1 MIVVVSGV
9 GGFVEYF
16 FVSHAKVRRHAV
28 ALEGVDL
35 DWVEYVTRPGALK
48 EGTPFF
54 LGSDM
59 RPLEP
64 LTSCFFELA
73 KRLDAGSLQDY
84 AYDLMD
90 LVDFL
95 GALDPPTDLLSATED
110 ELVAYRDWL
119 MEHRDEPVSAATW
132 MRRRAA
138 IHNFYD
144 WAVDDVRLLDRRP
157 YNRRKNGKDV
167 LSVSVVNDLDVR
179 HLTYSQW
186 RFLKQVG
193 LRGLLPDER
202 VDRSF
207 RGAAPLRNSAAAEL
221 AVTTGMRLREFSTL
235 LDVEVGPPRRDG
247 SAGLVDLEK
256 TAKYKLPRT
265 VEIQHATLREIDFY
279 RRTERAKVVHAASRT
294 LHRRRGELFV
304 VDDIN
309 SRQGKLSGVL
319 HGRRRTFVI
328 KHMDAATRRIAVI
341 EGDRGLEPMALFVGR
356 GGLMLS
362 HQRWEQIFED
372 AHQRALRISE
382 ECQVKDV
389 VPPVFKIHDL
399 RHTFAIFMLQLLT
412 ELVAEQEAE
421 LRRLGGHTAYL
432 ADHISKSPQL
442 TVQRL
447 LGHRQ
452 PASTMRYLRYIRKT
466 NLLVA
471 KAIADW
477 NAQDTTYAD
486 YAARLAP
493 GRAA

>member
-1 MIVVVSGV
+1 MDYV
-9 GGFVEYF
+9 

-48 EGTPFF
+48 GGTPFF
-54 LGSDM
+54 MAPDM

-64 LTSCFFELA
+64 LVSCFFELA
-73 KRLDAGSLQDY
+73 KHLGAGSMEDY

-90 LVDFL
+90 TCDFL
-95 GALDPPTDLLSATED
+95 EALDPPTDLLSATED
-110 ELVAYRDWL
+110 DLVAYKDWVR
-119 MEHRDEPVSAATW
+119 EHRDDPVMDATW

-138 IHNFYD
+138 INNFYD
-144 WAVDDVRLLDRRP
+144 WAVDPGVGLLDRRP
-157 YNRRKNGKDV
+157 YLRRKNGKDV
-167 LSVSVVNDLDVR
+167 LSVSVVNDLDIR

-202 VDRSF
+202 ADRSF
-207 RGAAPLRNSAAAEL
+207 RGGAPLRNGAAAEL
-221 AVTTGMRLREFSTL
+221 AVTTGMRQREYSTL
-235 LDVEVGPPRRDG
+235 FDIEVGPPRRDG
-247 SAGLVDLEK
+247 SPALVDLK
-256 TAKYKLPRT
+256 ATAKYKLPRT
-265 VEIQHATLREIDFY
+265 AQIQHDTLREIDFY
-279 RRTERAKVVHAASRT
+279 RRTERAKTVHAAART
-294 LHRRRGELFV
+294 LDRRRAELFV

-309 SRQGKLSGVL
+309 SRQGKLSGIL
-319 HGRRRTFVI
+319 HGRRRTFVM
-328 KHMDAATRRIAVI
+328 KDMDAAKRRITVI

-362 HQRWEQIFED
+362 SQRWGQIFED
-372 AHQRALRISE
+372 AHKRALRISE
-382 ECQVKDV
+382 EYEVKEV
-389 VPPVFKIHDL
+389 VPRVFKSHDL
-399 RHTFAIFMLQLLT
+399 RHTFAIYMLQLLT
-412 ELVAEQEAE
+412 EQVAKQEEE
-421 LRRLGGHTAYL
+421 LRRLGGHGAYL

-447 LGHRQ
+447 LGHHR
-452 PASTMRYLRYIRKT
+452 ASSTKRYLRYIRKT

-471 KAIADW
+471 RAIAEW

-486 YAARLAP
+486 YAARLTP

>member
-1 MIVVVSGV
+1 MD
-9 GGFVEYF
+9 YF
-16 FVSHAKVRRHAV
+16 FVSHTKVRRHAMPL
-28 ALEGVDL
+28 AGVDL
-35 DWVEYVTRPGALK
+35 DWVKYVTRTGALK

-54 LGSDM
+54 LGPDM

-73 KRLDAGSLQDY
+73 KHLDAGTLQDY

-95 GALDPPTDLLSATED
+95 EKLDPPTDLLSATED
-110 ELVAYRDWL
+110 DLVAYRDEL
-119 MEHRDEPVSAATW
+119 TEHRDEPVTTATW

-138 IHNFYD
+138 INNFYN
-144 WAVDDVRLLDRRP
+144 WAVEDAHLLDRRP
-157 YNRRKNGKDV
+157 YCRRKNGKDV
-167 LSVSVVNDLDVR
+167 LSLDVVNDLDVR

-193 LRGLLPDER
+193 LRGLLPD
-202 VDRSF
+202 DRADRTF
-207 RGAAPLRNSAAAEL
+207 RGADPLRNSSAAEL
-221 AVTTGMRLREFSTL
+221 AVTTGMRLREFATL
-235 LDVEVGPPRRDG
+235 LDIEVGLPRRDG
-247 SAGLVDLEK
+247 SAALVDLKK

-279 RRTERAKVVHAASRT
+279 RRTERAKTVRAAART
-294 LHRRRGELFV
+294 LYRHRAELFV
-304 VDDIN
+304 VNDIN

-328 KHMDAATRRIAVI
+328 KDMDAKLRRITVI
-341 EGDRGLEPMALFVGR
+341 EGDRQLEPMALFVGR
-356 GGLMLS
+356 GGRMLS
-362 HQRWEQIFED
+362 GQRWHQIFGD
-372 AHQRALRISE
+372 AHLRALRISE
-382 ECQVKDV
+382 EYKVKSV
-389 VPPVFKIHDL
+389 VPTVFKIHDL
-399 RHTFAIFMLQLLT
+399 RHTFAVFMLQLLT
-412 ELVAEQEAE
+412 ELVAKEEAE
-421 LRRLGGHTAYL
+421 LRRMGGHTAYL

-452 PASTMRYLRYIRKT
+452 LQSTMRYLRYIRKT

-471 KAIADW
+471 RAIADW
-477 NAQDTTYAD
+477 NSQDTTYAD
-486 YAARLAP
+486 YAARLTP

>member
-1 MIVVVSGV
+1 M
-9 GGFVEYF
+9 EHF
-16 FVSHAKVRRHAV
+16 FVSHAKVRRYAGAV
-28 ALEGVDL
+28 DGVDL
-35 DWVEYVTRPGALK
+35 DGVEYVTRKGALK

-54 LGSDM
+54 LGADM

-64 LTSCFFELA
+64 LTSFFFDLA

-84 AYDLMD
+84 TYDVMD

-95 GALDPPTDLLSATED
+95 EQLDPPTDLLSATED
-110 ELVAYRDWL
+110 DLVAYRDEL
-119 MEHRDEPVSAATW
+119 MEYRDEPVSAATW

-138 IHNFYD
+138 INNFYD
-144 WAVDDVRLLDRRP
+144 WAVEDANLLDRRP
-157 YNRRKNGKDV
+157 YHRRRNGRDV

-202 VDRSF
+202 ADRSF

-235 LDVEVGPPRRDG
+235 LDIEVGTPHRDG
-247 SAGLVDLEK
+247 SAALVDLRAM
-256 TAKYKLPRT
+256 AKYKLPRT

-279 RRTERAKVVHAASRT
+279 RRTERAKIVNAAART
-294 LHRRRGELFV
+294 LHRRRAELFV

-309 SRQGKLSGVL
+309 SRQGKVSGVL
-319 HGRRRTFVI
+319 HGRRRTFTI
-328 KHMDAATRRIAVI
+328 KDMDVATRRIAVI

-356 GGLMLS
+356 GGRMLS
-362 HQRWEQIFED
+362 AQRWHQIFED
-372 AHQRALRISE
+372 VHVRALRISKE
-382 ECQVKDV
+382 HKLETV
-389 VPPVFKIHDL
+389 VPRAFKIHDL

-412 ELVAEQEAE
+412 ELVAEQESE

-452 PASTMRYLRYIRKT
+452 ATSTMRYLRYIRKT

-471 KAIADW
+471 RAIADW

-486 YAARLAP
+486 YAARLAQ